1 MRSFTRP
8 PFNLW
13 VLLLSLPL
21 YCPRQTSHPHLLL
34 LNLCLLVLFTTTLI
48 TIMTDDVFLQ
58 VNVTIFIVVKDTSL
72 LIVLIFRVL
81 MGLQTTTKG
90 RESGSKT
97 RGLITLHN
105 GLMSSVKY
113 AIPSVTQPPNVLNFK
128 TTNDNLVSVL
138 RWAIFS
144 PQTMWIGFLTL
155 VQINTSHLILKSN
168 GVRTISRW
176 WSLACWW
183 W

>member
-1 MRSFTRP
+1 M
-8 PFNLW
+8 
-13 VLLLSLPL
+13 LLLSLPL

-48 TIMTDDVFLQ
+48 IIMTDDVFLQ
-58 VNVTIFIVVKDTSL
+58 ASVTIFIVVKDTSL
-72 LIVLIFRVL
+72 LIVLIVV

-105 GLMSSVKY
+105 GLMSSVRY

-128 TTNDNLVSVL
+128 TTDDNLVSIL

-168 GVRTISRW
+168 GVRTISR
-176 WSLACWW
+176 
-183 W
+183 